1 MTLVGMAARRE
12 LWLLLAVPTGVL
24 GLLLA
29 AVLSRPVGHPASDYP
44 RLLALL
50 AGTALLGCCLV
61 SYLEQPRHRPAL
73 AMRLWRVQS
82 VIAAVWITAELV
94 LLVADAAEASS
105 ASFAT
110 VRPATVLD
118 YAQLLIG
125 GRVSVVVLGCVGAA
139 LVVLAVARGAVWST
153 ASVLALGVVAVL
165 ARPLTGHAQIG
176 VLAQL
181 SIGAH
186 VLAATLWCGGLAGVA
201 LAAGQ
206 ARGAWARLLPRFSVL
221 AGGCV
226 AVLAASGVLQAWLQL
241 GNAAGLYETGY
252 GRVVLGKVAALLA
265 LLGMGWFARRRWV
278 PEVSGHRGTAEASLR
293 RAAVEVAVMGL
304 ALGLATALATTG

>member
-73 AMRLWRVQS
+73 AMRLWRVQL

-118 YAQLLIG
+118 YAQLLVG

-139 LVVLAVARGAVWST
+139 LVVLAVARGPVWST

-186 VLAATLWCGGLAGVA
+186 VLAATLWCGRLWRRAG
-201 LAAGQ
+201 
-206 ARGAWARLLPRFSVL
+206 RGP
-221 AGGCV
+221 GP
-226 AVLAASGVLQAWLQL
+226 
-241 GNAAGLYETGY
+241 
-252 GRVVLGKVAALLA
+252 GRVGSVVAALLRT
-265 LLGMGWFARRRWV
+265 GRRLR
-278 PEVSGHRGTAEASLR
+278 RGTGGQWSAAGVAAAGQRRGTVRDRVRAGGAGQGR
-293 RAAVEVAVMGL
+293 RAARPARDGL
-304 ALGLATALATTG
+304 VRPSTLGSGGVRTPRHG